1 MVSLMVLTVALTVA
15 LVVAVIPAGC
25 TLGIC
30 ARNSECATGQ
40 VCTTAGACAIP
51 ADAST
56 DGQAGDAGSNE
67 LADAPTDAAPDADL
81 SGGGAP

>member
-1 MVSLMVLTVALTVA
+1 MRRSWFSLMVSL
-15 LVVAVIPAGC
+15 VVAGIPAGC

-40 VCTTAGACAIP
+40 VCTAAGACAIP

-56 DGQAGDAGSNE
+56 DGQANDAGSTA
-67 LADAPTDAAPDADL
+67 LADASTDAAPDADT